1 MQKDVLDL
9 GRALVEE
16 LGLDHSVDTL
26 SRWMAHHIA
35 ELIES
40 VETATAEDRKAKT
53 DECATAILN
62 LWEHR
67 HLLPNGKRPFGD
79 MQPILR
85 ALASLDPTDDTPRYF
100 RSLRTTVDETEQN
113 TETRKWF
120 DLADDI
126 DYSAKILIRYCLTQA
141 AQTTLDRTKEW
152 VALAEAAGFDDG
164 VEFPAIHT
172 IIDEDNLMKTSEPD
186 DKEQTILE
194 DRIKRLERFEEMSDA
209 LTSELRLQLKKGLVN

>member
-1 MQKDVLDL
+1 MDL
-9 GRALVEE
+9 GKALVEE
-16 LGLDHSVDTL
+16 LGLDQSVDTL

-40 VETATAEDRKAKT
+40 VETAKAEDRQVKT
-53 DECATAILN
+53 NECANAILN

-85 ALASLDPTDDTPRYF
+85 ALESLDPTDDTPRYF
-100 RSLRTTVDETEQN
+100 RSLRTTVDETELN

-120 DLADDI
+120 ELADGI

-141 AQTTLDRTKEW
+141 AQTTLDRAKEW
-152 VALAEAAGFDDG
+152 VALAEAVGFDDG

-172 IIDEDNLMKTSEPD
+172 ITDEDNLLKTSEPD
-186 DKEQTILE
+186 DKKQTILE
-194 DRIKRLERFEEMSDA
+194 NRIKRLESFKIMSDA
-209 LTSELRLQLKKGLVN
+209 LTSDLRRQLMKDRVSK